1 MNNIPVNIPQANGFI
16 LKTQQIQSDSRICER
31 AEYIDRSDNQT
42 VRDSCRNNHFYHL
55 ICGSLTQEMCCD
67 CSLQFAACNVK

>member
-31 AEYIDRSDNQT
+31 AENIEVIIRLSEI
-42 VRDSCRNNHFYHL
+42 HAEIIIL
-55 ICGSLTQEMCCD
+55 SLDMWV
-67 CSLQFAACNVK
+67 SYSGNVL

>member
-31 AEYIDRSDNQT
+31 AENIEVIIRLSEIHAEIIIFIT
-42 VRDSCRNNHFYHL
+42 
-55 ICGSLTQEMCCD
+55 
-67 CSLQFAACNVK
+67 